1 MLTIKKLK
9 KLIKNLPDEAQV
21 NAYEGEA
28 SGLQITLNKKSG
40 WIETG
45 FTAEECPN
53 KKHELEEFIDL
64 KGRDD

>member
-9 KLIKNLPDEAQV
+9 KLIENLPDEAYV

-28 SGLQITLNKKSG
+28 SGLQVSFNKKSG

-45 FTAEECPN
+45 FTDEECPD
-53 KKHELEEFIDL
+53 KKHELEEFIDPE
-64 KGRDD
+64 K